1 MRWCSRVR
9 RHSSESS
16 TRGLTHTRR
25 ATRRFRL
32 SGVRCEDGVRKV
44 KRVHTRENDTRPFLL
59 VRRARGVSVRG
70 KRSCHELIYLF
81 MIDTTMPQ
89 THVTSRHTTQPT
101 CTWGSTAFF
110 EQHTPH
116 ARASIISFVR
126 ASSFS
131 PAYPPPRRPYG
142 DSSICRPPCL
152 RAPAPE
158 RAVQQAPAHAS

>member
-1 MRWCSRVR
+1 MRWGSRVR

-25 ATRRFRL
+25 ATRDAEIQRL
-32 SGVRCEDGVRKV
+32 RTIV
-44 KRVHTRENDTRPFLL
+44 DTRAPVLVG

-101 CTWGSTAFF
+101 CRGSTAFF